1 MTEVSRPGQEQNS
14 PENDVKQILTEVP
27 DDLLIEVLEARGSAE
42 VVIRKEF
49 MASHHSFSG
58 PLPPPETLAQYKALD
73 DDLLNRIV
81 TMAEK
86 EQHHRHGIE
95 AGIVNN
101 KFGIDSRGQHY
112 ALGVSVLL
120 IVLASWA
127 LHLGHPAT
135 AGTIAVTAVIGA
147 IGAFLRKPANKKAN
161 PTTDNTT
168 QESGSH
174 PS

>member
-1 MTEVSRPGQEQNS
+1 MTEISRSDQAQNS

-27 DDLLIEVLEARGSAE
+27 DNLLIEVLEARGSAE

-58 PLPPPETLAQYKALD
+58 PLPPPETLSQYKALD
-73 DDLLNRIV
+73 PDLLNRIV

-86 EQHHRHGIE
+86 EQSHRHGVE
-95 AGIVNN
+95 AGIVKS

-120 IVLASWA
+120 IALASWA

-147 IGAFLRKPANKKAN
+147 IGAFLRKTANKKSDQI
-161 PTTDNTT
+161 TDDSSQPLDNH
-168 QESGSH
+168 Q
-174 PS
+174 P

>member
-1 MTEVSRPGQEQNS
+1 MTEISRSDQAQNS

-27 DDLLIEVLEARGSAE
+27 DNLLIEVLEARGSAE

-49 MASHHSFSG
+49 MSSHHSFSG
-58 PLPPPETLAQYKALD
+58 PLPPPDTLSQYKALD
-73 DDLLNRIV
+73 PDLLNRIV

-86 EQHHRHGIE
+86 EQSHRHHIE
-95 AGIVNN
+95 AGIVKN

-120 IVLASWA
+120 IALASWA

-135 AGTIAVTAVIGA
+135 AGAIAVTAVIGA
-147 IGAFLRKPANKKAN
+147 IGAFLRKPSSRKHSTADNASQEPDN
-161 PTTDNTT
+161 P
-168 QESGSH
+168 SS
-174 PS
+174 